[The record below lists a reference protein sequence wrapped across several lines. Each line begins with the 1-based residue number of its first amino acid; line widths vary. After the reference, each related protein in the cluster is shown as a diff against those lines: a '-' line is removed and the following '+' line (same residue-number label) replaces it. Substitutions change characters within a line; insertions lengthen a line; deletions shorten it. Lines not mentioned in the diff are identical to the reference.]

1 MGQFP
6 VIRAVSYALAH
17 TPDLVRYGSKPE
29 RELRKDPALMQA
41 ITAHLRTFK
50 AACAYPPNQVFI
62 GLMAPESLWDLERP
76 WWRATYKYTPRFGP
90 FGEIMPEAEFYGLLR
105 IADEFD
111 LVLLEESFVEQVRK
125 QLAEHPLFE
134 ATDRERLGRGHSI
147 DTITAKVTEEAALPL
162 FLNGKIVGCF
172 ASGHEEDPFL
182 TPGILLENLA
192 CKATGILAMRWLF
205 KQNDGEGITPLDI
218 DYVLNSGEE
227 AVGDRYQRGA
237 GNLAKAMAELSGCA
251 NCTGADIKAFCCGP
265 IHSMVIAAGL
275 VQAGIFRNVLV
286 VGGGALG
293 KLGMKFRGHLAAKM
307 PIIEDVLASFAI
319 LIGPS
324 DEQNPAI
331 RLDAIGKHDVRYGG
345 SAQAIAEALIATPLD
360 KLGRKIPDIDKYA
373 VELHNPEV
381 TEPSGSG
388 NIPQFNYRTIASLG
402 VLRGEWPRSALND
415 FERQHGLPGF
425 SPTQGHVPSAV
436 PFLGHARDAML
447 RGDLKTAMFV
457 GKGSLFLGKMTNL
470 SDGMS
475 FILEAGPQKSTEGT
489 LSN

>member
-1 MGQFP
+1 MAQFP
-6 VIRAVSYALAH
+6 VIKAVSYALAH

-29 RELRKDPALMQA
+29 RELRKDPRLNDE
-41 ITAHLRTFK
+41 ICAHLRSFEQ
-50 AACAYPPNQVFI
+50 ACGYPPNQAFI
-62 GLMAPESLWDLERP
+62 GLMAPEALWDLERP
-76 WWRATYKYTPRFGP
+76 WWRAIYKDTSRFGRY
-90 FGEIMPEAEFYGLLR
+90 GEIMPEAEFYGLLR
-105 IADEFD
+105 IADDFD
-111 LVLLEESFVEQVRK
+111 LILLEQSFLERIREKLEQ
-125 QLAEHPLFE
+125 HPLIE
-134 ATDRERLGRGHSI
+134 AADLERLGPGRSA
-147 DTITAKVTEEAALPL
+147 DTIAARVSEEAAFPL
-162 FLNGKIVGCF
+162 FLEGEMVGCIV
-172 ASGHEEDPFL
+172 SGHEDDPFL

-205 KQNDGEGITPLDI
+205 KQNDLEGITPSGI
-218 DYVLNSGEE
+218 DYVLNCGEE

-237 GNLAKAMAELSGCA
+237 GNLAKAMAELSGCV
-251 NCTGADIKAFCCGP
+251 NSTGADIKAFCCGP
-265 IHSMVIAAGL
+265 IHSIVLAAGL
-275 VQAGIFRNVLV
+275 VQAGIFGNVVV

-293 KLGMKFRGHLAAKM
+293 KLGMKFRGHIAAKM

-319 LIGPS
+319 LIGANDNHS
-324 DEQNPAI
+324 PAI

-345 SAQAIAEALIATPLD
+345 SAQAIAEALIATPLE
-360 KLGRKIPDIDKYA
+360 KLGRKISDIDKYA

-402 VLRGEWPRSALND
+402 VLRGEWSRSALND
-415 FERQHGLPGF
+415 FERRHGLPGF

-447 RGDLKTAMFV
+447 RGDLKTAMFI

-475 FILEAGPQKSTEGT
+475 FILEQQGQPQT
-489 LSN
+489 

>member
-1 MGQFP
+1 MPQFP
-6 VIRAVSYALAH
+6 VIKAVSYVLAH

-29 RELRKDPALMQA
+29 REVRKDPQLLAE
-41 ITAHLRTFK
+41 IEAHLRDFES
-50 AACAYPPNQVFI
+50 ACAYPPNQVFI
-62 GLMAPESLWDLERP
+62 GLRAPECLWDVERP
-76 WWRATYKYTPRFGP
+76 WWRTIDKDTRRFGP
-90 FGEIMPEAEFYGLLR
+90 FGEIMPQAEFFGLLR
-105 IADEFD
+105 MVDEFD
-111 LVLLEESFVEQVRK
+111 LILLAKPFLERIRK
-125 QLAEHPLFE
+125 QLAQHPLFQ
-134 ATDRERLGRGHSI
+134 AADLERLGPGHSA
-147 DTITAKVTEEAALPL
+147 DTIAAKVTLEAALPL
-162 FLNGKIVGCF
+162 FLDGKMVGCV

-192 CKATGILAMRWLF
+192 CKATGILAIRWLF
-205 KQNDGEGITPLDI
+205 KQNDSDEITPLDI

-237 GNLAKAMAELSGCA
+237 GNLAKAMAELSGCD

-265 IHSMVIAAGL
+265 IHSLVIAAGL
-275 VQAGIFRNVLV
+275 VQAGIFRHVLV

-307 PIIEDVLASFAI
+307 PVIEDVLAGFAI
-319 LIGPS
+319 LIGPP

-331 RLDAIGKHDVRYGG
+331 RLDAIGKHDVRCGA

-360 KLGRKIPDIDKYA
+360 KLGRKISDIDKYA
-373 VELHNPEV
+373 VELHNPEA

-388 NIPQFNYRTIASLG
+388 NIPQFNYRTIAGLA
-402 VLRGEWPRSALND
+402 VLRGELARSALSD
-415 FERQHGLPGF
+415 FERQHGMPGF

-436 PFLGHARDAML
+436 PFLGHAREAML
-447 RGDLKTAMFV
+447 RGDLKTAMFI

-475 FILEAGPQKSTEGT
+475 FILEQQGQQR
-489 LSN
+489 

>member
-1 MGQFP
+1 MAKFP
-6 VIRAVSYALAH
+6 VIKAVSYALAH

-29 RELRKDPALMQA
+29 RELRKDPHLMEEIGA
-41 ITAHLRTFK
+41 YLRNFGQ
-50 AACAYPPNQVFI
+50 ACAYPPNQAFI

-76 WWRATYKYTPRFGP
+76 WWRVTYKATSRFGP
-90 FGEIMPEAEFYGLLR
+90 YGEIMPEDEFYGLLR

-111 LVLLEESFVEQVRK
+111 LVLLEESFLERIRK
-125 QLAEHPLFE
+125 QLAEHPLIQPS
-134 ATDRERLGRGHSI
+134 DLERLGAGRSI
-147 DTITAKVTEEAALPL
+147 DVITARVRDEAALPL
-162 FLNGKIVGCF
+162 FLGSEVVGCI

-205 KQNDGEGITPLDI
+205 KQNDLEEVTPSDI

-237 GNLAKAMAELSGCA
+237 GNLAKAMAELSGCT
-251 NCTGADIKAFCCGP
+251 NCTGADVKAFCCGP
-265 IHSMVIAAGL
+265 IHSVVIAAGL

-319 LIGPS
+319 LIGPG
-324 DEQNPAI
+324 DDHNPAI

-360 KLGRKIPDIDKYA
+360 KLGRKISDIDKYA

-402 VLRGEWPRSALND
+402 VLRGEWSRSALND

-436 PFLGHARDAML
+436 PFLAHARDAML

-475 FILEAGPQKSTEGT
+475 FILEHQG
-489 LSN
+489 